1 MKCARGLTLVE
12 LLVGLTIGLIL
23 LAGASGL
30 MLGQLREHRQLVQET
45 QVQQDVRAIA
55 ALLRREV
62 ATAGAW
68 GDPAHGAWSSQHGK
82 GRPNPYALVDT
93 SPDGSS
99 LSLAASHSLLQGLG
113 NDNHQLDDEDRKVF
127 RWRAAALEFRTDGG
141 RFQPL
146 NDPASVAIRHFEARV
161 ETTRHPQEGLC
172 PKACAG
178 RPQCPPQLV
187 TRTLRVRLTA
197 EAATDPRIQHPL
209 DWRTRLDTD
218 HIEGSCPP

>member
-1 MKCARGLTLVE
+1 MTHDRGLTLVE
-12 LLVGLTIGLIL
+12 LLVGLAIGLIL

-30 MLGQLREHRQLVQET
+30 MLGQLREHRQLVLET
-45 QVQQDVRAIA
+45 QVQQDVRAMA

-68 GDPAHGAWSSQHGK
+68 GDPARGAWSAHQGK
-82 GRPNPYALVDT
+82 GRPNPYADVEA

-99 LSLAASHSLLQGLG
+99 LSLAASQAVLHGVDD
-113 NDNHQLDDEDRKVF
+113 DNHQLDDEDRKVF

-146 NDPASVAIRHFEARV
+146 NDPGTVAIRHFEARI

-178 RPQCPPQLV
+178 WAQCPPQLV
-187 TRTLRVRLTA
+187 TRTLRVRLEA
-197 EAATDPRIQHPL
+197 EAATDPRIQHRL